1 MSSRIKITLPEEVA
15 ARLDEMAAA
24 SGEPVARV
32 AGQMVRDALTKI
44 TAAARANGTT
54 PLDELP
60 VARAPWLEPYGG
72 DREWRQL
79 TWGAIIALYGR
90 YPEHLKGLKLGWWED
105 DSTVELLCAFAH
117 WRQMLDDGAT
127 DPRQELDF
135 QFSLIEFGR
144 RLKEVGG
151 GVAKEWQPGAAPGRV
166 ALTPVKGRAG
176 TEGHARV
183 ACGGC
188 AGV

>member
-1 MSSRIKITLPEEVA
+1 
-15 ARLDEMAAA
+15 MAAVDM
-24 SGEPVARV
+24 G
-32 AGQMVRDALTKI
+32 RDH
-44 TAAARANGTT
+44 
-54 PLDELP
+54 
-60 VARAPWLEPYGG
+60 
-72 DREWRQL
+72 
-79 TWGAIIALYGR
+79 ALYGR

-105 DSTVELLCAFAH
+105 DSTVELLCAFAQ

-135 QFSLIEFGR
+135 QFSVIEFGR

-151 GVAKEWQPGAAPGRV
+151 GVAKEWQPGAAPDEV

-176 TEGHARV
+176 TEGHARI

-188 AGV
+188 AGA